1 LEFAKLVIS
10 AVEQDIIS
18 GAYADWLVT
27 KVCIGV
33 LTEDEVLE
41 LIYEEYKKKN
51 NVNGENLII

>member
-41 LIYEEYKKKN
+41 LIYEEYMKKN
-51 NVNGENLII
+51 NVNGEN